1 MVSKRFMTFGTLTA
15 LVFIFLS
22 SSPVGAQIY
31 FSDDFNDP
39 AASKDKWEVITGDW
53 KVADGVYHQ
62 LSTADPWLVSMV
74 ASGKW
79 KKEWVEYTIEFDVK
93 PLTTGDA
100 PVNVLFRVQD
110 PVPRVWADRNGPAT
124 HMYRWIV
131 NGYTNTESRP
141 YIYDGGTATMLA
153 QTKNTMD
160 MGTWYHLTLVVTKT
174 GLAGYVNDTEM
185 FNVKHAKWTDGRVG
199 LHAYSGKMD
208 FDNLIIYGPAYMP
221 PWRLKA
227 KKPDPAPGT
236 VGVQMSL
243 FRWSAGE
250 GAVFHNLYLGTT
262 PELGPAQ
269 LVGPRNVLTM
279 FYYPVPLQPGTTYYW
294 RVDEV
299 ESDGTTV
306 HTGDIWS
313 FVTQDVKAYHP
324 TPVDK
329 SSTVSLGPTL
339 TWLPGLAANQHHVY
353 FGDSNEAVSQG
364 ATGTDK
370 GMFADATFAPGTLEP
385 LTTYFWRVDET
396 VAGGAIKTGPVWSF
410 TTPLPVDD
418 FESYTDDEGG
428 RIYETWIDGWTNS
441 TGSTVG
447 YVQAPFAER
456 TIIHGGKQSMPLD
469 YNNMKS
475 PFYSEAEREF
485 SPVENWTVTGID
497 TLSLFWR
504 GNTGNGAG
512 KLYIALEDSGG
523 KAGVATNDAA
533 LTAMTW
539 TEWKVPLSS
548 MTGVNLAKVKK
559 LHIGVGD
566 RKAPVAGGAGRLYID
581 DIRVTRP

>member
-1 MVSKRFMTFGTLTA
+1 MVSQRLRTGGTLAA
-15 LVFIFLS
+15 LVFIFLL

-62 LSTADPWLVSMV
+62 LSTADPWLVAMV
-74 ASGKW
+74 AASQW

-100 PVNVLFRVQD
+100 PVNVLFRVRD
-110 PVPRVWADRNGPAT
+110 PVPRVWADRTAST
-124 HMYRWIV
+124 AHFYRWIV
-131 NGYTNTESRP
+131 NGWTNTESRP
-141 YIYDGGTATMLA
+141 YVYDGGAGVMLA
-153 QTKNTMD
+153 QAPNVLQV
-160 MGTWYHLTLVVTKT
+160 GSWYHLMLIVTKT
-174 GLAGYVNDTEM
+174 RLAGYVNDVKM
-185 FNVKHAKWTDGRVG
+185 FDIQDARWTDGRVG
-199 LHAYSGKMD
+199 IHAYSGQMD
-208 FDNLIIYGPAYMP
+208 FDNLIIYGPQYMP

-227 KKPDPAPGT
+227 KSPDPANGT
-236 VGVQMSL
+236 VGVQMPL
-243 FRWSAGE
+243 LRWSAGE
-250 GAVFHNLYLGTT
+250 GAVFHNVYVGTT
-262 PELGPAQ
+262 PELGQTELA
-269 LVGPRNVLTM
+269 GPRGVLAM
-279 FYYPVPLQPGTTYYW
+279 FFYPLPLLPGTTYYW

-299 ESDGTTV
+299 ETDGATV
-306 HTGDIWS
+306 HPGDVWS

-329 SSTVSLGPTL
+329 ASIVSLDPTL
-339 TWLPGLAANQHHVY
+339 TWLPGLAATQHHIY
-353 FGDSNEAVSQG
+353 FGDSNEAVAQG
-364 ATGTDK
+364 AADADK
-370 GMFADATFAPGTLEP
+370 GMIADANFVPGTLEP

-418 FESYTDDEGG
+418 FESYTDDEGS

-456 TIIHGGKQSMPLD
+456 TIVHAGTQSMPLD
-469 YNNMKS
+469 YNNTKA

-485 SPVENWTVTGID
+485 SPAQDWTTNGID

-504 GNTGNGAG
+504 GNTGNGTG
-512 KLYIALEDSGG
+512 KLYLALEDSTG
-523 KAGVATNDAA
+523 KVGVVTNDAA
-533 LTAMTW
+533 LTATIW

-548 MTGVNLAKVKK
+548 ITGVNLAKVKK
-559 LHIGVGD
+559 LYIGVGD
-566 RKAPVAGGAGRLYID
+566 RNAPAAGSAGRLYID
-581 DIRVTRP
+581 DIRVTKP